1 MRSTNCRGLWLIMVV
16 LINLY
21 IAPVTLAQGRPLM
34 VNLAPY
40 QTPIKNQGSRTTCIT
55 FASIAGL
62 EAAYKHAGYGDLD
75 LSEQFLN
82 HTGKM
87 FWLHP
92 DWPNIPRRIIHIWS
106 MRGMIRSSSIS
117 VP

>member
-1 MRSTNCRGLWLIMVV
+1 MSGGIEYQRIGRFAMRSTNCRGLWLIMVV

-75 LSEQFLN
+75 LSEQFL
-82 HTGKM
+82 
-87 FWLHP
+87 
-92 DWPNIPRRIIHIWS
+92 
-106 MRGMIRSSSIS
+106 RSCLKRVAVRSKGR
-117 VP
+117 VHLG

>member
-87 FWLHP
+87 F
-92 DWPNIPRRIIHIWS
+92 
-106 MRGMIRSSSIS
+106 
-117 VP
+117 